1 MVLTSLYIHIPFC
14 THRCGYCDF
23 NSYAGLEP
31 LIPAYTQAVCKELH
45 VLSRKAGEKI
55 SIHTVYFGGGTPSL
69 MPAEDFGRIIT
80 LIRENFDINHLTEI
94 SIEANPGTLSERF
107 LQEVRRWGANRISLG
122 MQSANKD
129 ELSLLERQ
137 HSFEDV
143 TQAVEWCRRV
153 GFDNLNLDLIF
164 GLPRQIMP
172 SWLKSLEAAIA
183 IKPRHLSLYALT
195 IEHGTPLYNK
205 VKMDLYPEPDPDV
218 AADMYEAA
226 RSRLAEVGYAH
237 YEISNWAE
245 KDVTGTVHACEHNLQ
260 YWRNRPYL
268 GVGAGAHGFVNHQRT
283 VNILTPN
290 GYIQRMMDKNRL
302 AVSTSLFPRTPATIE
317 LNSLSTETE
326 IGETMMMGL
335 RLVEEGVASIEF
347 QRRFDISLQE
357 KFGVQIE
364 RLISYG
370 LLEWAG
376 GEEQKLRLTQR
387 GQLLGNQVFQEFI

>member
-1 MVLTSLYIHIPFC
+1 
-14 THRCGYCDF
+14 
-23 NSYAGLEP
+23 
-31 LIPAYTQAVCKELH
+31 
-45 VLSRKAGEKI
+45 
-55 SIHTVYFGGGTPSL
+55 